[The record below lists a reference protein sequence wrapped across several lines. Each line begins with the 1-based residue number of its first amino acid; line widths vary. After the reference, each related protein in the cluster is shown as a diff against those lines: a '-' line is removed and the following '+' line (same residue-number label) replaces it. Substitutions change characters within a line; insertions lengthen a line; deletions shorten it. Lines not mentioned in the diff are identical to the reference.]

1 MADKP
6 RAGPA
11 WASHL
16 ATVLVTGI
24 TMMIGWTVFTVNQ
37 NQLSIVSVEERLSS
51 LSVREDNRGEH
62 VDEELSEIN
71 EKLDNLTAL
80 ITTELGA
87 HKITMRNG
95 ERNGDGG

>member
-11 WASHL
+11 WASHI

-51 LSVREDNRGEH
+51 LSVREDVRGDH
-62 VDEELSEIN
+62 VDEELMAIN
-71 EKLDNLTAL
+71 KKLDNLTEL
-80 ITTELGA
+80 ITQELGGTRVA
-87 HKITMRNG
+87 MTDK
-95 ERNGDGG
+95 D